1 MIYTQLTSVQ
11 EFPVIRCQI
20 KFGLPWL
27 NFDIFKIAKASIKNK
42 PRFSVIAE
50 NDIHIVLSATSP
62 ADANASVKI
71 VLGGWKGSQSVI
83 RNKFQGE
90 HLAEIQHTKG
100 PVQTKIFSLKFL
112 KLHVSAAEFLAD
124 S

>member
-1 MIYTQLTSVQ
+1 MKV
-11 EFPVIRCQI
+11 E
-20 KFGLPWL
+20 LPCL
-27 NFDIFKIAKASIKNK
+27 NFDIFKIDKASIKNK

-62 ADANASVKI
+62 ADANASVEI
-71 VLGGWKGSQSVI
+71 VLGGWNGSQSVI

-100 PVQTKIFSLKFL
+100 PVQKKHS
-112 KLHVSAAEFLAD
+112 V
-124 S
+124 